1 LLGPLKKHLLGWHF
15 TSDEEVYHQVPS
27 CFMGLDMNF
36 SSSGMGNLVKNWDK
50 CLNKYDDYVE
60 KYLMYMRFF
69 LCIFTLF

>member
-1 LLGPLKKHLLGWHF
+1 
-15 TSDEEVYHQVPS
+15 
-27 CFMGLDMNF
+27 MGLDMNF

-69 LCIFTLF
+69 LCIFTLFWLNTFEEKNVLPYFPDNPHNTNLLVD